1 MSSTYGNKW
10 GTIKTNSFSGNN
22 FGTNNKTNSITL
34 KKPINGYSSNIK
46 TGNAKINGGGKSTDI
61 IIYSVFLC
69 IVFVLLVA
77 TVYYILNP
85 DEHDCMHKAA
95 RYCHKKFGR
104 KHRKQTNRCPFDS
117 DDSDS
122 SDSSDEEE
130 REGFLRRKF
139 APAYANT
146 EGVFDYEP
154 QLAAQNDM
162 NLSNQISELTKTYYK
177 DYSPCNI
184 DIPDYT
190 GTSCVNA
197 SRNITKSARPD
208 NDFGNITNIQYN
220 SLEADGNK
228 EVAKRE
234 LMKSIV
240 KKGPKA
246 KIAVADPNII
256 NKLDNTPYEVQPGAG
271 VIANQRVNSLMMQPL
286 NVREK
291 KSIQGLKTMQNE
303 NFTINDKG
311 YGNDEAFLPITE
323 TPALKT
329 NSRVAGSSMSL
340 NSLGGT
346 FLKKYQATEDF
357 FTNNNGEA
365 PILNIME
372 GKPMEMSYEENE
384 TI

>member
-10 GTIKTNSFSGNN
+10 GTNKSNSFSGNKL
-22 FGTNNKTNSITL
+22 TPNNKTNLIIA
-34 KKPINGYSSNIK
+34 KKPIARYSSNIK
-46 TGNAKINGGGKSTDI
+46 TGNTKMNGGGKSSDI
-61 IIYSVFLC
+61 VIYTILLC
-69 IVFVLLVA
+69 VIFVLLVA
-77 TVYYILNP
+77 MVYYILNP
-85 DEHDCMHKAA
+85 DEHDCIHRAA
-95 RYCHKKFGR
+95 KYCHKKFGR
-104 KHRKQTNRCPFDS
+104 KHRKQINECPLDL

-122 SDSSDEEE
+122 SDDE
-130 REGFLRRKF
+130 REGFLRTKF
-139 APAYANT
+139 APAYAGT

-154 QLAAQNDM
+154 QLAAQNDI
-162 NLSNQISELTKTYYK
+162 NISNQISELTKTYYK

-208 NDFGNITNIQYN
+208 NDFSNITNLQYN

-311 YGNDEAFLPITE
+311 YGNEEAFLPITE

-372 GKPMEMSYEENE
+372 GKPMEMSYTENE

>member
-1 MSSTYGNKW
+1 MTSIYSKGLNANKKQISSSINKPLSNFQANKKME
-10 GTIKTNSFSGNN
+10 GGCKT
-22 FGTNNKTNSITL
+22 
-34 KKPINGYSSNIK
+34 
-46 TGNAKINGGGKSTDI
+46 ADI
-61 IIYSVFLC
+61 IMYSILFVIVIVCLISSIYYL
-69 IVFVLLVA
+69 
-77 TVYYILNP
+77 LNP
-85 DEHDCMHKAA
+85 KEHDCIHRAA

-104 KHRKQTNRCPFDS
+104 RNKRRSGCPYEDLTE
-117 DDSDS
+117 S
-122 SDSSDEEE
+122 SEDDEED
-130 REGFLRRKF
+130 REGFLRTKF
-139 APAYANT
+139 APAYRNT

-154 QLAAQNDM
+154 QLAAVNDM
-162 NLSNQISELTKTYYK
+162 KITNEISDLTKAYYK
-177 DYSPCNI
+177 DYTPCNI

-190 GTSCVNA
+190 GTTCNRAARTVSKA
-197 SRNITKSARPD
+197 SKPSAD
-208 NDFGNITNIQYN
+208 YSNITNLQYN

-228 EVAKRE
+228 EVAKRD

-246 KIAVADPNII
+246 KAAIADKNII
-256 NKLDNTPYEVQPGAG
+256 EKLDNTIYEVQPGAG

-286 NVREK
+286 NIREK
-291 KSIQGLKTMQNE
+291 KSIQGLKTMKNG

-311 YGNDEAFLPITE
+311 YGNDEAFLPMTE

-365 PILNIME
+365 PTLSIME
-372 GKPMEMSYEENE
+372 GKPMEMSYEENQ
-384 TI
+384 TV